1 MIKQLQTLDSKH
13 IPNLMDW
20 CLEKAQKII
29 QKRLN
34 FSCYF
39 VVVRY
44 LNLTANLFYQTAM
57 GRNFSMKIIIILR
70 LLLHLDLVIF
80 ALIILKID

>member
-34 FSCYF
+34 FLYAI
-39 VVVRY
+39 
-44 LNLTANLFYQTAM
+44 LLFSA
-57 GRNFSMKIIIILR
+57 I
-70 LLLHLDLVIF
+70 
-80 ALIILKID
+80 